1 MKVSCILSIS
11 RLLIDLCVIRQKII
25 KNTFADMFYYV
36 LQEYEKV
43 CLKINGKQSV
53 KLRIGSIN
61 FKIISN
67 N

>member
-1 MKVSCILSIS
+1 
-11 RLLIDLCVIRQKII
+11 
-25 KNTFADMFYYV
+25 MFYYV